1 MAVPKLIIQPKKYT
15 EESAVISMRLPK
27 DMIRDI
33 DSIAKYVGCT
43 RNEIM
48 VKCFEFALDHM
59 EISERQGVQERPQE

>member
-33 DSIAKYVGCT
+33 DAIAKYVGCT

-48 VKCFEFALDHM
+48 VKCFEIALEHM
-59 EISERQGVQERPQE
+59 EISERQGGADRPRE

>member
-1 MAVPKLIIQPKKYT
+1 MSEPKLVFQPKKYT

-48 VKCFEFALDHM
+48 VKCFEFALEHM
-59 EISERQGVQERPQE
+59 EVSERQGVQERPQE